1 MLTDNPKTE
10 QQHKTMKELLE
21 MYYKGFAEKAN
32 WQSVIADDF
41 QYVGGDMTKTEPLI
55 GKQAYIEVIKRF
67 SQVFTAMRVK
77 KMIIQGDNACVI
89 GNYDLR
95 FPNGQELN
103 GNVAELWTAKNG
115 KLQSLTI
122 YFDTLTF
129 ANNTKR

>member
-1 MLTDNPKTE
+1 MEKSTQK
-10 QQHKTMKELLE
+10 LLE
-21 MYYKGFAEKAN
+21 IYYRGFAEKAN
-32 WQSVIADDF
+32 WDSVIADDF
-41 QYVGGDMTKTEPLI
+41 RYIGGDMTQTEPLI

-77 KMIIQGDNACVI
+77 EMIIQGDNACVI

-95 FPNGQELN
+95 FPNGKELN

-129 ANNTKR
+129 ANNSKK

>member
-1 MLTDNPKTE
+1 MDN
-10 QQHKTMKELLE
+10 QQTTKQLLE
-21 MYYKGFAEKAN
+21 IYYKGFAEKAN
-32 WQSVIADDF
+32 WESVIADDF
-41 QYVGGDMTKTEPLI
+41 EYIGGDMTKTEPLI

-67 SQVFTAMRVK
+67 SQVFTTMRVK
-77 KMIIQGDNACVI
+77 EMIIQKDTACVI
-89 GNYDLR
+89 GNYNLR

-103 GNVAELWTAKNG
+103 GNVAELWMAKNG

>member
-1 MLTDNPKTE
+1 
-10 QQHKTMKELLE
+10 MKELLE
-21 MYYKGFAEKAN
+21 IYYKGFAEKAN
-32 WQSVIADDF
+32 WESVIAEDF
-41 QYVGGDMTKTEPLI
+41 QYTGGDMTKTEPLI
-55 GKQAYIEVIKRF
+55 GKQAYMEVIKRF
-67 SQVFTAMRVK
+67 SQVFTAMHLK
-77 KMIIQGDNACVI
+77 EMIIQGSNACVI

-115 KLQSLTI
+115 KLQSLRI